1 MPPRPSSSMISY
13 SAARASRTRS
23 VSWSAPVAMACTG
36 VVAMRSRPQ
45 EGQNLDFPVISLPH
59 REQNMRAS
67 YPPHG
72 GSQAEI
78 AWRIARAVADGT
90 SVGASPLQRYPHAQW
105 HEACSASRRRLYPD
119 RAPTSEP
126 DRPTGDTV
134 VPYHTIAFSQQKL
147 RAALRR
153 AAGQDPAF
161 TYGFVVH
168 SRRYSDHPTLGLITL
183 HGESLPLN
191 ERLLQALDGAPL
203 WLFGH
208 ARITL
213 GSGIALAAAEHSKAD
228 PLDRPLASLL
238 MHIATFDT
246 STGITQHLVQVEAQV
261 KAETLVQPLLV
272 LTHARPNAWPL

>member
-1 MPPRPSSSMISY
+1 M
-13 SAARASRTRS
+13 
-23 VSWSAPVAMACTG
+23 
-36 VVAMRSRPQ
+36 
-45 EGQNLDFPVISLPH
+45 
-59 REQNMRAS
+59 
-67 YPPHG
+67 
-72 GSQAEI
+72 
-78 AWRIARAVADGT
+78 
-90 SVGASPLQRYPHAQW
+90 
-105 HEACSASRRRLYPD
+105 
-119 RAPTSEP
+119 
-126 DRPTGDTV
+126 

-191 ERLLQALDGAPL
+191 DRLLQALEGAPL

-213 GSGIALAAAEHSKAD
+213 GSGSAVEGSDNSKAD
-228 PLDRPLASLL
+228 PMDRPLASLL
-238 MHIATFDT
+238 MHIATFDP
-246 STGITQHLVQVEAQV
+246 STGVTQHLVQVEAQV

-272 LTHARPNAWPL
+272 LTHVRPTAWPL

>member
-1 MPPRPSSSMISY
+1 MQPSSP
-13 SAARASRTRS
+13 AFRLPPTTQPEPSRS
-23 VSWSAPVAMACTG
+23 
-36 VVAMRSRPQ
+36 
-45 EGQNLDFPVISLPH
+45 
-59 REQNMRAS
+59 
-67 YPPHG
+67 
-72 GSQAEI
+72 
-78 AWRIARAVADGT
+78 
-90 SVGASPLQRYPHAQW
+90 
-105 HEACSASRRRLYPD
+105 
-119 RAPTSEP
+119 
-126 DRPTGDTV
+126 TGDTV

-191 ERLLQALDGAPL
+191 ERLLKALDGAPL

-213 GSGIALAAAEHSKAD
+213 GSGTAAAAAENSKAD
-228 PLDRPLASLL
+228 PADRPLSSLL

>member
-1 MPPRPSSSMISY
+1 M
-13 SAARASRTRS
+13 
-23 VSWSAPVAMACTG
+23 
-36 VVAMRSRPQ
+36 
-45 EGQNLDFPVISLPH
+45 
-59 REQNMRAS
+59 
-67 YPPHG
+67 
-72 GSQAEI
+72 
-78 AWRIARAVADGT
+78 
-90 SVGASPLQRYPHAQW
+90 
-105 HEACSASRRRLYPD
+105 
-119 RAPTSEP
+119 
-126 DRPTGDTV
+126 

-168 SRRYSDHPTLGLITL
+168 SRRYTDHPTLGLITL
-183 HGESLPLN
+183 QGESLALN
-191 ERLLQALDGAPL
+191 DRLLSALDGAPL

-213 GSGIALAAAEHSKAD
+213 GSGTPILGTDDNRAD

-246 STGITQHLVQVEAQV
+246 STGVTQNMVQVEAQV

>member
-1 MPPRPSSSMISY
+1 M
-13 SAARASRTRS
+13 
-23 VSWSAPVAMACTG
+23 
-36 VVAMRSRPQ
+36 
-45 EGQNLDFPVISLPH
+45 
-59 REQNMRAS
+59 
-67 YPPHG
+67 
-72 GSQAEI
+72 
-78 AWRIARAVADGT
+78 
-90 SVGASPLQRYPHAQW
+90 
-105 HEACSASRRRLYPD
+105 
-119 RAPTSEP
+119 
-126 DRPTGDTV
+126 

-168 SRRYSDHPTLGLITL
+168 SRRYTEHPTLGLITL
-183 HGESLPLN
+183 QGESLALN

-213 GSGIALAAAEHSKAD
+213 GSGTPIVDDSRAD
-228 PLDRPLASLL
+228 PMDRPLSCLL

-246 STGITQHLVQVEAQV
+246 STGVTQHLVQVEAQV